1 MDKLIGILAIIV
13 VGTAII
19 AGCLIVGGYLT
30 MWIKE
35 NLELI
40 VLVTLTFLAGVGIG
54 AGITDAINSIGSKK
68 K

>member
-1 MDKLIGILAIIV
+1 
-13 VGTAII
+13 
-19 AGCLIVGGYLT
+19 